1 MNRTLALFFAVG
13 VLLLGVA
20 GTGAWMTDRYQAA
33 QKRASDAEAMTAS
46 LRSQL
51 DSTEAGVIKVTEY
64 VDRVHTVYVKGD
76 TIIKE
81 IPRYVPAQADA
92 ACTIPIGFVRVHDAA
107 AAGTMLGPGA
117 RDTDAASSGIA
128 ISTVAGA
135 IAGNY
140 TVCHA
145 NAEQLNALQQLLRD
159 QGATVIGEAPAP

>member
-1 MNRTLALFFAVG
+1 MNRTLALFLAVG

-33 QKRASDAEAMTAS
+33 QKRAGDAEAMTAS

-81 IPRYVPAQADA
+81 IARYVPAQADA
-92 ACTIPIGFVRVHDAA
+92 TCTIPIGFVRVHDAA

-128 ISTVAGA
+128 LSTVAGA

-159 QGATVIGEAPAP
+159 QGASIIGEAPAP